1 MSSPY
6 IAPEASFS
14 EQSRTSMQS
23 RLDGLGGL
31 AGQNMTPEAKA
42 KKLREAC
49 EGFESIFIQKMWQE
63 MRNSVPKGGLLQ
75 GREERFWQDMYDQ
88 ELAKSMTKA
97 GGIGLADMMY
107 EQLSANLG
115 DASKTAA
122 GRGTFSAF
130 APEAAPLMGSSLPAD
145 KSILDPEEE
154 PAPVADMSIYEGDA
168 PATAGAPEVAAVEN
182 PVVQTPVVAPQPV
195 NPAPATAEATEKP
208 VRKSPERVK
217 KTGHEGDSAL
227 NLAYL
232 ARREAG
238 DKLGSR
244 AVRPA
249 LQPKKAPKVEPAAE
263 AAQPVAAA
271 APNPGSEA
279 ALRSAVEMAKS
290 GGVSDA
296 TTASRSMQDLV
307 TSVKLENAR
316 IAAQNAAP
324 QAAPIQANAPVAETE
339 AVAAAEGP
347 VTRKVTVS
355 TNIPRNQKTGKNKKT
370 GDAIRMLNVDN
381 VSANSKAG
389 QGLAAYKA
397 AQSQGAPQPAVQP
410 TAAAPVPPLTVADNS
425 EQPTFSI
432 PPLTGADAAK

>member
-14 EQSRTSMQS
+14 EQSHSAMQNQ
-23 RLDGLGGL
+23 LGGLGGL
-31 AGQNMTPEAKA
+31 NGKNMTPEAKA

-63 MRNSVPKGGLLQ
+63 MRNAVPKGGLLQ

-115 DASKTAA
+115 DASKVAA
-122 GRGTFSAF
+122 GRGASSAF
-130 APEAAPLMGSSLPAD
+130 APEAAPLFAQAKPATA
-145 KSILDPEEE
+145 SILDPEPIEE
-154 PAPVADMSIYEGDA
+154 TTPVTDMSIYDGDA
-168 PATAGAPEVAAVEN
+168 PQAADVADAVSVSEA
-182 PVVQTPVVAPQPV
+182 PVVQAPIVSPTPAQAPV
-195 NPAPATAEATEKP
+195 EAAKPEKSE
-208 VRKSPERVK
+208 RKRPERIK

-249 LQPKKAPKVEPAAE
+249 LQPRKARQAE
-263 AAQPVAAA
+263 AAPTNQEQAVAA

-279 ALRSAVEMAKS
+279 ALRSAVEMARS
-290 GGVSDA
+290 GNVGESISS
-296 TTASRSMQDLV
+296 SRSMQDIV
-307 TSVKLENAR
+307 TSVKLENAKL
-316 IAAQNAAP
+316 AAQASGVESAAEV
-324 QAAPIQANAPVAETE
+324 VAETP
-339 AVAAAEGP
+339 AI
-347 VTRKVTVS
+347 RKVTVTS
-355 TNIPRNQKTGKNKKT
+355 NIPKNQKNRKNNEV
-370 GDAIRMLNVDN
+370 IRLLNADN
-381 VSANSKAG
+381 VSANSNAG
-389 QGLAAYKA
+389 KGLAAYHAAQEQSKA
-397 AQSQGAPQPAVQP
+397 APSPNVQPAGAQ
-410 TAAAPVPPLTVADNS
+410 APIEPLTVAENDAH
-425 EQPTFSI
+425 PTFSI
-432 PPLTGADAAK
+432 PPLTGAEAGNR